1 MALLH
6 DPPVRDSIKQRV
18 SILRSDAQRR
28 FGKMTVD
35 QMLWHVNCGLENALG
50 RYEVREQKIP
60 LPYSVI
66 KFLVLNLPWRKGK
79 TPTAREFIA
88 SSHYDFA
95 AEQARLLRLIDEL
108 SAKSLDD
115 AWGKSSF
122 MGPMTGRDWSRL
134 QARHLDH
141 HLSQFG
147 V

>member
-1 MALLH
+1 
-6 DPPVRDSIKQRV
+6 
-18 SILRSDAQRR
+18 
-28 FGKMTVD
+28 MTVD

-50 RYEVREQKIP
+50 RYEVREHKFP
-60 LPYSVI
+60 LPHSVL

-79 TPTAREFIA
+79 TPTAREFLA
-88 SSHYDFA
+88 TSQYDFN
-95 AEQARLLRLIDEL
+95 AEKARLLRLIDEM

-115 AWGKSSF
+115 PWGKSSF
-122 MGPMTGRDWSRL
+122 MGPMTGRDWSKL

>member
-1 MALLH
+1 MAILH
-6 DPPVRDSIKQRV
+6 DPSVRDSIKQRV
-18 SILRSDAQRR
+18 NVLRPDAHRR
-28 FGKMTVD
+28 FGRMTVD

-50 RYEVREQKIP
+50 RFEVRDQKFP
-60 LPYSVI
+60 LPYSVL
-66 KFLVLNLPWRKGK
+66 KFMVLNLPWRKGK

-88 SSHYDFA
+88 KSQYDFN
-95 AEQARLLRLIDEL
+95 AEKARLVRLIDEL
-108 SAKSLDD
+108 SAKPLDD
-115 AWGKSSF
+115 PWGKSSF